1 MSFRRQNR
9 QLAGVARRRNE
20 HGVALLSTL
29 VTVIVLGVI
38 AGVVVSESSHS
49 KPGPSPTLN
58 GPATTTTAP
67 GIASEAQLAAVSG
80 CETNFATIATAIQTY
95 SAENGSPPPAG
106 ISWAT
111 ASTRGGPFLQSWP
124 TDSPYYAI
132 TWNGVSENV
141 IPKKGITSRGTL
153 GTSSPATGCYA
164 S

>member
-1 MSFRRQNR
+1 LSFRGQNR
-9 QLAGVARRRNE
+9 RLGGVARRRNE
-20 HGVALLSTL
+20 DGVAMISTL

-49 KPGPSPTLN
+49 KPGPSPTLS
-58 GPATTTTAP
+58 GSTTTTAP
-67 GIASEAQLAAVSG
+67 PGIATEAQLAAVSG
-80 CETNFATIATAIQTY
+80 CKTNFATIATAIQTY
-95 SAENGSPPPAG
+95 GAENGSPPPAG

-124 TDSPYYAI
+124 TDSQYYTI